1 MKNTIF
7 LLALLY
13 ATSAVAGQPYV
24 QPIEPSN
31 ADDVTLIPAPG
42 GKINLEG
49 ETFFQ
54 LRDGK
59 KRSLP
64 SLSES
69 VDSNVKAI
77 GLLRE
82 TSSANTKGI
91 QELDQRSKRN
101 DENTRNKILS
111 RDLNGYIDFEVEK
124 SHVGEFYGAKRS
136 RIEATASFDD
146 DILSDVPSDSDHIIL
161 RDFNEESALSSLTI
175 GGKTPKSGRN
185 LTVTNLHG
193 AKHLPIKL
201 GCSNCVS
208 KGPGSPDTIY
218 IEPHRSIQ
226 LIYFDGLW
234 QRIGSY
240 RGVRGKRTESYPI
253 RLLKVFEKKCGNA
266 RNCGGSCP
274 IGTIAVSPNCTSSAI
289 GAQINAT
296 AKNSKRYSKGSF
308 FCQADRAG
316 DITLEGICLDFSLG
330 D

>member
-1 MKNTIF
+1 MKVTAI
-7 LLALLY
+7 LLTLLY

-42 GKINLEG
+42 GKINLDG
-49 ETFFQ
+49 ETFFK
-54 LRDGK
+54 LKDGK

-175 GGKTPKSGRN
+175 GGKAPKSGRN

-226 LIYFDGLW
+226 LIYFGGMW
-234 QRIGSY
+234 QRIGAY
-240 RGVRGKRTESYPI
+240 RGVRGIRTEGYPFQ
-253 RLLKVFEKKCGNA
+253 LMEAFEKKCENA
-266 RNCGGSCP
+266 RTCWGYCS
-274 IGTIAVSPNCTSSAI
+274 IGKVAVSPYCSSNAI
-289 GAQINAT
+289 GAKTKVSSN
-296 AKNSKRYSKGSF
+296 NSKRYPKGKF
-308 FCQADRAG
+308 FCQADQEG
-316 DITLEGICLDFSLG
+316 TITLEGICLDFSLS